1 MPIGAFCR
9 ISYEEERP
17 TIAIAI
23 VAATVSVS
31 IRVAIVAALI
41 AVAILIAIRATS
53 IVVAINISIVVTA
66 VAVAVEVTVLV
77 SCVLIAVN
85 VAIPAHSTII
95 CSVSFC
101 DLVLPAKTCM
111 GSITSSMH
119 AHHCMRQCR
128 PPCPGIAT
136 SSMHWDCKTIS
147 TAACTITAL
156 APGVPCQ
163 TRNTLHRNTAEA
175 AELTLSPL

>member
-9 ISYEEERP
+9 ISYEEERL

-23 VAATVSVS
+23 VAATVSIS

-53 IVVAINISIVVTA
+53 IVVAIDVSIVVTA

-77 SCVLIAVN
+77 SCVLVAVD

-95 CSVSFC
+95 SSVSFW
-101 DLVLPAKTCM
+101 DLLLPAKTCM
-111 GSITSSMH
+111 ETITRSMH
-119 AHHCMRQCR
+119 AHHCMRHCR
-128 PPCPGIAT
+128 PPCPGIVT
-136 SSMHWDCKTIS
+136 SSMHWYCKIIS

-156 APGVPCQ
+156 APGVHCQ
-163 TRNTLHRNTAEA
+163 TRNTLQRNTAEA
-175 AELTLSPL
+175 VEPTLSPL